1 MKAKKLEPS
10 NAAKL
15 LDVETLEGFA
25 ALVAAKASSAA
36 AADVRRE
43 ARRSIK
49 RGGEPRGKKAPPK
62 SEWTRLGFTSRPGDP
77 PLSHKGT
84 LKNAIRYAR
93 RRPDE
98 VVVGPEKDDGIG
110 DAPRTLERGGRGRV
124 VSVKYSASYLARAT
138 RKKKRS
144 RTADFSPPCRKHG
157 TARVTRP
164 KAERPYTV
172 YGEDGRFAT
181 IRDYRYFYSREEWEA
196 ARDSPGFL
204 SWAKTARRRVEARV
218 PVAPRPYMAPALAKT
233 SSPEV
238 AEPRLARIVKAAAR
252 EFVGGGKPKTK
263 GRKK

>member
-1 MKAKKLEPS
+1 MKALKLEPS

-15 LDVETLEGFA
+15 LDAKALEEYA
-25 ALVAAKASSAA
+25 DVVAAKASSAA

-49 RGGEPRGKKAPPK
+49 RGGE
-62 SEWTRLGFTSRPGDP
+62 
-77 PLSHKGT
+77 
-84 LKNAIRYAR
+84 
-93 RRPDE
+93 
-98 VVVGPEKDDGIG
+98 
-110 DAPRTLERGGRGRV
+110 PRTLERGGRGRV

-204 SWAKTARRRVEARV
+204 SWAKTARRRVEERV

-238 AEPRLARIVKAAAR
+238 AEPRLKRIVKAAAR

-263 GRKK
+263 GRRK